1 MSLGTLLA
9 QSRVARVCSIHLFLI
24 LLCDFIV
31 YAYRDIWPL
40 LTFALAP
47 LDRAEG
53 AILWVKVALITYAA
67 VIVPL
72 LIPRQYVPVDPSNP
86 QSEPNPEQTASAL
99 SFLTFSFLDPYIFIA
114 NRQKSLEF
122 EQFPALC
129 DYDRARDLVKRSFK
143 HLDRFSGAPAQ
154 HMFIALLRTFCK
166 LSLLVAEVLELIVS
180 GSMGC
185 RNASHSP

>member
-1 MSLGTLLA
+1 MSLSTLLA
-9 QSRVARVCSIHLFLI
+9 RISVARVYSIHLFLI

-40 LTFALAP
+40 LT
-47 LDRAEG
+47 
-53 AILWVKVALITYAA
+53 TYAA
-67 VIVPL
+67 VAVPL
-72 LIPRQYVPVDPSNP
+72 LVLRQYVPVDPSNP

-154 HMFIALLRTFCK
+154 HMFIALLRTFCMS
-166 LSLLVAEVLELIVS
+166 SLFVAAVLELIVS

-185 RNASHSP
+185 RNASHPP